1 MEIKLY
7 ADKVYAVEYAEMNGQ
22 RWSGGDGVTR
32 KDGGEKWYE
41 EVGME

>member
-22 RWSGGDGVTR
+22 RWSGGDGRDSDKGTVM
-32 KDGGEKWYE
+32 KYA
-41 EVGME
+41 